1 MSREYIKGEVVNVMS
16 DAVLVARAKLRRD
29 VDKVYRNYQGLVE
42 TVKENAR
49 ELGRVL
55 TGRGIADGE
64 ILDGLNILNHF
75 LKGKEYEKGEDT
87 MQCCAALRR
96 WTKYLAC
103 DDKYKTAVASR
114 DDRFKRI
121 YRNNYK
127 FRRQWVAFLRGVA
140 DYVELMYNDKGE
152 RKIHAIQAA
161 MERMTLHNRVWWAGF
176 HWPTVKGD
184 IETAEAK
191 LEKETAP
198 SLYERYAPWD
208 IRRDAL
214 LEYGDGNGKRRDV
227 TELLAELQKLG

>member
-1 MSREYIKGEVVNVMS
+1 MCLKSPRVGEGGRGRGRAGMDVRVRGRAGTAGIRVCDGVSREYIKGEVLNVMS

-55 TGRGIADGE
+55 TGTRIPDGE

-75 LKGKEYEKGEDT
+75 LKDNMFLKGEDT

-103 DDKYKTAVASR
+103 DDKYKKAVVSK

-127 FRRQWVAFLRGVA
+127 FRRQWVAFLREVA

-152 RKIHAIQAA
+152 WKMHAIQAA
-161 MERMTLHNRVWWAGF
+161 MERMTCIIVCGGRVFTGQRS
-176 HWPTVKGD
+176 
-184 IETAEAK
+184 
-191 LEKETAP
+191 KET
-198 SLYERYAPWD
+198 S
-208 IRRDAL
+208 RR
-214 LEYGDGNGKRRDV
+214 RRRS
-227 TELLAELQKLG
+227 